1 MVNHQDLAKYC
12 ADYLN
17 VDQFKDYCPNGLQIE
32 GCQEITNII
41 SGVSANLALIE
52 QAIDEKADALFV
64 HHGFFW
70 KNEDTKITGIK
81 RNRIAQLL
89 ANNINLFAY
98 HLPLDAHTK
107 VGNNIQLA
115 QKLAIQSPT
124 PIGDTL
130 VWQGDIDMSLAQF
143 GQVVESATQRKPLIL
158 GDSNKQLKRIA
169 WCTGGAQSYIDHAI
183 NVDADIFLTGEVSE
197 QIPAIAKENDIAFI
211 SAGHHATERY
221 GVQALCQHL
230 SEKFDLKHQF
240 IDIDNQV

>member
-1 MVNHQDLAKYC
+1 
-12 ADYLN
+12 
-17 VDQFKDYCPNGLQIE
+17 
-32 GCQEITNII
+32 
-41 SGVSANLALIE
+41 
-52 QAIDEKADALFV
+52 
-64 HHGFFW
+64 
-70 KNEDTKITGIK
+70 
-81 RNRIAQLL
+81 
-89 ANNINLFAY
+89 
-98 HLPLDAHTK
+98 LPLDAHTK

>member
-1 MVNHQDLAKYC
+1 MVNRQDLANYC

-17 VDQFKDYCPNGLQIE
+17 VSQFDDYCPNGLQIE
-32 GCQEITNII
+32 GRTEITNII

-52 QAIDEKADALFV
+52 RAIDEKADALFV

-70 KNEDTKITGIK
+70 KNEDAKITGIK

-89 ANNINLFAY
+89 ANNVNLFAY
-98 HLPLDAHTK
+98 HLPLDAHIK

-115 QKLAIQSPT
+115 QKLAIQNPT

-130 VWQGDIDMSLAQF
+130 VWQGDINMSLAQF

-158 GDSNKQLKRIA
+158 GDDNKQLKRIA
-169 WCTGGAQSYIDHAI
+169 WCTGGAQGYIDHAI